1 MSGHDDDRE
10 LQRERAAALKHDL
23 GKYVAWRSANMP
35 ESAWSGPLDATT
47 RESLQ
52 ADILRTR
59 SANGV
64 DEPAWALFERLVRE
78 WAKPWPDELVKV
90 ERAVA
95 KLREHGDALRDG
107 GALPHAELYAA
118 QLVIRSELAALV
130 RRLAKE
136 E

>member
-1 MSGHDDDRE
+1 MSSDDDRQ
-10 LQRERAAALKHDL
+10 LSRERAAALKHDL
-23 GKYVAWRSANMP
+23 GKYIAWRSANLP
-35 ESAWSGPLDATT
+35 ESAWQRPLDDAT

-64 DEPAWALFERLVRE
+64 DEPAWALFERLSQQ
-78 WAKPWPDELVKV
+78 WPQPWPDELVKV

-95 KLREHGDALRDG
+95 MLRAHADALANG
-107 GALPHAELYAA
+107 GALPHAELHRA
-118 QLVIRSELAALV
+118 QLEIRSELAALV